1 MDIDKQVKE
10 IVQSII
16 AEVNTKIQSQIQDIV
31 EKQVS
36 ATVKQIPLQ
45 TLFQNLFATNLAT
58 EQFEFPDASI
68 PALAIKQTDLAIT
81 GNQINGGIVQNFG
94 STGIDDKATACQL
107 TIMDEVT
114 VVENNLLTKDLT
126 VKGTTTIEGDLN
138 VTGSMPKDSALY
150 ISIVADATEN
160 VRSGLNQAVF
170 SGFSD
175 LVFKQI
181 KEQGIDL
188 ARITVNGQE
197 VVNGPNLSNGI
208 VSSNLQKVGTLKEL
222 QVTGETLL
230 GQTLYVSGKRVGINT
245 LEPSQ
250 ALTVWDQEV
259 EIGFSKLQENTAIL
273 GTPRNQTLV
282 VSANGKKN
290 LTLNIDGSVTANR
303 INLGSV
309 TLDSSDRPPADDQ
322 PLGTII
328 FNSNP
333 SLGGPLGWV
342 SLGAARWANFGIID

>member
-45 TLFQNLFATNLAT
+45 SLFQNLFATALT
-58 EQFEFPDASI
+58 GEQFNFPDNSI
-68 PALAIKQTDLAIT
+68 PGAAIKQTDLSIS
-81 GNQINGGIVQNFG
+81 GNQITGGIITNFG

-107 TIMDEVT
+107 TVMDDVT

-138 VTGSMPKDSALY
+138 VTGTMPKDSALY
-150 ISIVADATEN
+150 VSIVADATEN

-181 KEQGIDL
+181 KENGIDL

-197 VVNGPNLSNGI
+197 LVNGPNLSNGVI
-208 VSSNLQKVGTLKEL
+208 NSNLQKVGTLKEL
-222 QVTGETLL
+222 QVAGETLL
-230 GQTLYVSGKRVGINT
+230 GQTLYVSNKRVGVNT
-245 LEPSQ
+245 LEPTQ

-259 EIGFSKLQENTAIL
+259 EIGFGKLQENTAIL
-273 GTPRNQTLV
+273 GTPRNQPLI

-290 LTLNIDGSVTANR
+290 LTLNIDGSIAVNR
-303 INLGSV
+303 VSIGSV
-309 TLDSSDRPPADDQ
+309 TLDSSDTPPSNDQ
-322 PLGTII
+322 PIGTIV

-342 SLGAARWANFGIID
+342 V